1 MLRLELVDNTNDKVI
16 YNYFPEGKEE
26 YGIVSV
32 NKNTGDL
39 NVEKIAV
46 NDEYKRYLFHAM
58 SRIRKFFSENRFSE
72 KETVAWY

>member
-1 MLRLELVDNTNDKVI
+1 MLRLELVDNTNDKVV

-32 NKNTGDL
+32 NKNTGNL

-58 SRIRKFFSENRFSE
+58 SRIRKSFSENRFSE